1 MGLIVGDK
9 DIRGSFEKAWTSSY
23 VPALLQY
30 GERSRKKSIQD
41 IYTKLSESG
50 TFANV
55 QKSFPLHILIT
66 LLH

>member
-55 QKSFPLHILIT
+55 QK
-66 LLH
+66 

>member
-50 TFANV
+50 TFANAY
-55 QKSFPLHILIT
+55 FYHIAALEA
-66 LLH
+66 LYL